1 MPAVPEWPG
10 GFRDPKWVLVDGVFW
25 GRGRETVSHLTE
37 LNLWRMRFYKDF
49 TANGAL
55 MQAKGERGVRRVQP

>member
-10 GFRDPKWVLVDGVFW
+10 RFQGPEWVLVDGVFW
-25 GRGRETVSHLTE
+25 GGGWEIMSHLTE

-55 MQAKGERGVRRVQP
+55 RQAKGERGVRRAQP